1 MHYQHRFVIFCLK
14 TTISDVFA
22 GVSSR
27 GLWSFRCLST
37 ASPHKADFWNS
48 FFFTCVVSRVC
59 LCRLKKKNRTE
70 IYHLT
75 VNALCNYETN
85 SLLYFSCTVLNGCHW
100 RLDFFL
106 LFFFF
111 AISHSKINPP
121 KDDLM
126 PLRVIKSSRS
136 MFAVLYFTL
145 FLGSRLSAYSKT
157 CTTRVSYFMVNHS
170 DRMCKQYLF
179 THSM

>member
-22 GVSSR
+22 GVSST

-37 ASPHKADFWNS
+37 ASPHKAVYGILS
-48 FFFTCVVSRVC
+48 SSRVLYLVC
-59 LCRLKKKNRTE
+59 VCVGLKKKKKKNQTE
-70 IYHLT
+70 IYNLT

-100 RLDFFL
+100 RRSFL
-106 LFFFF
+106 

-121 KDDLM
+121 RDDLA
-126 PLRVIKSSRS
+126 PLRVINSSRN
-136 MFAVLYFTL
+136 MFAVLYCTL
-145 FLGSRLSAYSKT
+145 FLGPRLSAYSKT